1 MPLWRKAHAILHEDQ
16 PYFFLWFSK
25 SMNFVDKR
33 IHNVQLT
40 KLGLNDRGEWFIPS
54 AEQRWEK

>member
-1 MPLWRKAHAILHEDQ
+1 
-16 PYFFLWFSK
+16 
-25 SMNFVDKR
+25 MNFVDKR